1 MQPWRCGKALVIALL
16 SLARSLA
23 TSRSISPFLFCLAVA
38 PCAMS
43 WSLNVGFHQLRSVA
57 LRPAKEAIISS
68 SPATRS
74 MWTAWK
80 AMYHTEGERKPLSRS
95 ASGASDIRSPLRAE
109 KKRRAASMMPL
120 NCQKQEAS
128 SKPAGTKQNRGIERE
143 RAKRLATD
151 LGLDG
156 IFPVHKPQNFTSYDV
171 VAKIRSMISRH
182 LRSLQ
187 PELTRKG
194 AEIKVGHGGT
204 LDPMATGVL
213 VIGVGSGTR
222 KMDFFTKGRKAYEA
236 VMQNKTVVRLCSPI
250 GEVHPWEDL
259 TDEKL
264 IKVLD
269 SYIGDILQR
278 PPMYSAVK
286 IQGVRAYELA
296 RKGVEVEMKPRP
308 VRVHSIKLMRPFAA
322 PDFHIYVDCGGGTY
336 IRSLIS
342 DIALDLGTAA
352 HMTKLVRTHQ
362 ARRSIPLSLQPPPPP
377 PPPPIRR
384 SSMSCPPPSHSR
396 PPSPVSLRTPLDRQS
411 AFQGRFQLEDCLTL
425 DDMTPDKIVA
435 SITKSNELL

>member
-1 MQPWRCGKALVIALL
+1 
-16 SLARSLA
+16 
-23 TSRSISPFLFCLAVA
+23 
-38 PCAMS
+38 
-43 WSLNVGFHQLRSVA
+43 
-57 LRPAKEAIISS
+57 
-68 SPATRS
+68 
-74 MWTAWK
+74 
-80 AMYHTEGERKPLSRS
+80 
-95 ASGASDIRSPLRAE
+95 
-109 KKRRAASMMPL
+109 MPL

-236 VMQNKTVVRLCSPI
+236 VGRFGFFTDTGDAEGTQI

-308 VRVHSIKLMRPFAA
+308 VRVHSIKLMRPFAETA

-362 ARRSIPLSLQPPPPP
+362 
-377 PPPPIRR
+377 
-384 SSMSCPPPSHSR
+384 
-396 PPSPVSLRTPLDRQS
+396 
-411 AFQGRFQLEDCLTL
+411 GRFQLEDCLTL